1 MAAHTVY
8 KLYRIEGEG
17 RVEVSAHKTLGEG
30 FSAGQDAVHADSESA
45 FALYLKGL
53 NGDIRVAR
61 FGFSRLQGKAETGFV
76 SVGALAGI
84 GADG

>member
-1 MAAHTVY
+1 VAAHTVY

-17 RVEVSAHKTLGEG
+17 
-30 FSAGQDAVHADSESA
+30 FSAGQDAVHADPESA

>member
-1 MAAHTVY
+1 VY

-17 RVEVSAHKTLGEG
+17 RVEVSAHKTLGEA
-30 FSAGQDAVHADSESA
+30 FSAGQDAVHADPESA

-61 FGFSRLQGKAETGFV
+61 FGVSRLQGKAETGFV

>member
-8 KLYRIEGEG
+8 KLYRIEDEG
-17 RVEVSAHKTLGEG
+17 RVKVSAHKTLGEG
-30 FSAGQDAVHADSESA
+30 FSAGQDAVHANPESA
-45 FALYLKGL
+45 FALYLMGL

-76 SVGALAGI
+76 SIGALAGI

>member
-17 RVEVSAHKTLGEG
+17 RVEVSAHKTWGEG
-30 FSAGQDAVHADSESA
+30 FSAGQDAVHADPESA

>member
-1 MAAHTVY
+1 VAAHTVY

-17 RVEVSAHKTLGEG
+17 RVEVSAYKTLGEG
-30 FSAGQDAVHADSESA
+30 FSAGQDAVHAGPESA

>member
-1 MAAHTVY
+1 MSKYT
-8 KLYRIEGEG
+8 LYRISDAPGAD
-17 RVEVSAHKTLGEG
+17 RIEVSAHKTLGEG
-30 FSAGQDAVHADSESA
+30 FSAGQDAAHADPESA

>member
-1 MAAHTVY
+1 MATHTVY

-30 FSAGQDAVHADSESA
+30 FSAGQDAVHADPESA

-61 FGFSRLQGKAETGFV
+61 FGFSRLQGTADAGFV
-76 SVGALAGI
+76 SIGALAGI

>member
-1 MAAHTVY
+1 VAAHTVY

-30 FSAGQDAVHADSESA
+30 FSAGQDAVHAGPESEG
-45 FALYLKGL
+45 ALYLKGL

-76 SVGALAGI
+76 SIGALAGI

>member
-1 MAAHTVY
+1 VAAHTVY

-30 FSAGQDAVHADSESA
+30 FSAGQDAVHADPESA

-53 NGDIRVAR
+53 NGVSAWPASGSPGYRAR
-61 FGFSRLQGKAETGFV
+61 PKRASLASALSRA
-76 SVGALAGI
+76 
-84 GADG
+84 

>member
-1 MAAHTVY
+1 
-8 KLYRIEGEG
+8 
-17 RVEVSAHKTLGEG
+17 LGEG
-30 FSAGQDAVHADSESA
+30 FSAGQDAVHADPESA

-53 NGDIRVAR
+53 NGNIRVAR

-84 GADG
+84 GADE

>member
-1 MAAHTVY
+1 VAAHTVY

-30 FSAGQDAVHADSESA
+30 FSAGQDAAHADPESA